1 MRVRYSD
8 PDRTGA
14 QSVTMA
20 APIRPTSRLMD
31 SAITE
36 LRYGE
41 RLWPLS
47 RVYLIRLTLTAS
59 VTIGR
64 LGETGVA
71 DTRVEQ
77 PSVSAAARRR
87 GLSMA
92 VP

>member
-1 MRVRYSD
+1 MRVRYFD

-14 QSVTMA
+14 QSVAIA

-36 LRYGE
+36 LRYGA
-41 RLWPLS
+41 
-47 RVYLIRLTLTAS
+47 RVYLIRLTLMAS

-64 LGETGVA
+64 LVETGVA